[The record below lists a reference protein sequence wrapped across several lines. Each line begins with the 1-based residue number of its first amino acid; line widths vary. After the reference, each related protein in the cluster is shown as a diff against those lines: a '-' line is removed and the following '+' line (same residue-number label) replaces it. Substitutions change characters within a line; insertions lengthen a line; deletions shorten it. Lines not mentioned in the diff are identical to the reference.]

1 MGWVLE
7 IEEKSSLSPLQHPS
21 SLFQPP
27 PPLLSSSHSSSGV
40 SLSSNKVSPSL
51 LLIIIILA
59 IIFFISGLLH
69 LLVRSLIKPPHRD
82 SDDELE
88 NGSALQGQLQ
98 QLFHLHDAGVD
109 QSFIDTLPI
118 FNYKAIIG
126 VKDPFDCAV
135 CLCEFEAEDKLRLLP
150 KCSHAFHMECID
162 TWLLSHSTCPICRA
176 ILLPDFSPNGD
187 CSPMVLVLE
196 SGSESSREIVQEG
209 GLGST
214 NSVARVNSHLSPLC
228 GDDFRVLHAEKSGEI
243 QEKED
248 ENKKLFVGSGEKVV
262 PVKLGKFRNVDG
274 DIEGSTSNDNVDE
287 RRCFSMGSF
296 AYVMD
301 ANASLQVPIRIP
313 SSKKQSSKKSS
324 LPLTPGH
331 RLAMSECGCDSRREF
346 NGFEAS
352 RILEN
357 SDGND
362 RKVIGNSKRDSFSV
376 SKIWLRGKKDKPNS
390 ATVEASRRAFSFR
403 FPVHRNAVAEAK
415 TGGGSGSARR
425 TVSEIDISRWENGGS
440 ELGCDEEI
448 RSCNSLDS
456 QANPP
461 SFAKRTLLWLM
472 GTQNKVVQSSFSYN
486 V

>member
-1 MGWVLE
+1 MIFLQLNSKKMGWVLE

-21 SLFQPP
+21 SLFQPS
-27 PPLLSSSHSSSGV
+27 PPLLSSSHSGSNI
-40 SLSSNKVSPSL
+40 SLNNKVSPSV
-51 LLIIIILA
+51 LLIFIILA

-69 LLVRSLIKPPHRD
+69 LLVRFLIKPTNRD

-88 NGSALQGQLQ
+88 NGSALQ
-98 QLFHLHDAGVD
+98 
-109 QSFIDTLPI
+109 
-118 FNYKAIIG
+118 
-126 VKDPFDCAV
+126 
-135 CLCEFEAEDKLRLLP
+135 EDELRLLP

-162 TWLLSHSTCPICRA
+162 TWLLSHSTCPLCRA

-187 CSPMVLVLE
+187 CSPTVLVLE

-214 NSVARVNSHLSPLC
+214 NSVARVNSHLSHLY
-228 GDDFRVLHAEKSGEI
+228 GDDCRVLQAEKSGEI

-248 ENKKLFVGSGEKVV
+248 GNKKLFVGSGENVV
-262 PVKLGKFRNVDG
+262 PVKLGKFRNVG
-274 DIEGSTSNDNVDE
+274 VDIEGSTNNNNVDE
-287 RRCFSMGSF
+287 RRCLSMGSF

-301 ANASLQVPIRIP
+301 GNTSLQVPIRTP
-313 SSKKQSSKKSS
+313 STKKQSSKKSS

-346 NGFEAS
+346 NGFEAF
-352 RILEN
+352 RNLEN

-362 RKVIGNSKRDSFSV
+362 RKVIGKSKRDSFSV
-376 SKIWLRGKKDKPNS
+376 SKIWIRGKKYKPNS
-390 ATVEASRRAFSFR
+390 ATAEASRRAFSFR
-403 FPVHRNAVAEAK
+403 FPVHWNAVDEAK
-415 TGGGSGSARR
+415 AGGGSGGARR
-425 TVSEIDISRWENGGS
+425 AVSEIDISRWENGGS

-456 QANPP
+456 QANQP

-472 GTQNKVVQSSFSYN
+472 GTQNKLVQSSFSYN